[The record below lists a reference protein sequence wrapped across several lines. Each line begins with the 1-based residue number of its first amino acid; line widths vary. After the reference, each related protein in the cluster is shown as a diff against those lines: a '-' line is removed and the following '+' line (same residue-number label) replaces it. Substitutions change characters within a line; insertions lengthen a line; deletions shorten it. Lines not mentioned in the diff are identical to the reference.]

1 MFGLFKKKGG
11 EAPEEQERSQKAAD
25 RAAKEGETP
34 EGIRAMGQEFLPGE
48 LSVLAVTGPNPFGG
62 GPREDGLWVASMGL
76 TAWMEEDSPDIRRE
90 DVRLVTLADPKLLGF
105 LRQRALPDFL
115 IKFRARLSSDG
126 KQLLLLDLPQPGF
139 DPDLKAILEEQ
150 KKPDSTYVEGLGT
163 FVLNRQ
169 VGWYQTDADWLGQ
182 SIQLVYDRGSEAEM
196 KAAHQTALALMG
208 AREDWDSRVRT
219 YAARQLPVQY
229 PDLEDELLELPA
241 EELAR
246 RLEAESLQVWPDG
259 SFEFWF
265 HDADYQWE
273 HALRVRGTAAGGP
286 DRVYL
291 EG

>member
-11 EAPEEQERSQKAAD
+11 EAPEERERLQKSAD
-25 RAAKEGETP
+25 QAAKEGEAP

-48 LSVLAVTGPNPFGG
+48 LSVLAVTGPNPFTG

-115 IKFRARLSSDG
+115 IKFRARRSADG
-126 KQLLLLDLPQPGF
+126 SQLLLLDLPQPGF

-169 VGWYQTDADWLGQ
+169 VGWYQADVDWLGQ
-182 SIQLVYDRGSEAEM
+182 SIQLVYDQGSGEEV
-196 KAAHQTALALMG
+196 KAAHQTALSLMG
-208 AREDWDSRVRT
+208 AREDWDGRVRT
-219 YAARQLPVQY
+219 YAAQQLPIQH
-229 PDLEDELLELPA
+229 PDLKDEMLAVPA
-241 EELAR
+241 EELVR
-246 RLEAESLQVWPDG
+246 RLELESLQVWPDG
-259 SFEFWF
+259 AFEFWF

-273 HALRVRGTAAGGP
+273 HALRVCGTLDGGL

>member
-11 EAPEEQERSQKAAD
+11 EAPEEQERLRKDAAQEAKGGESPEA
-25 RAAKEGETP
+25 RAFA
-34 EGIRAMGQEFLPGE
+34 AQFLPEE
-48 LSVLAVTGPNPFGG
+48 LSVLAVTGPNPFAG

-76 TAWMEEDSPDIRRE
+76 TAWMEEDSPDLHRE
-90 DVRLVTLADPKLLGF
+90 EIRLVTLADPRLLGF

-115 IKFRARLSSDG
+115 IKFRARLSADG
-126 KQLLLLDLPQPGF
+126 SQLLLLDLPQPGF

-169 VGWYQTDADWLGQ
+169 VGWYQADVDWLGQ
-182 SIQLVYDRGSEAEM
+182 SIQLVYDRGSGEEV
-196 KAAHQTALALMG
+196 KAAHQTALALME
-208 AREDWDSRVRT
+208 AREDWDGRVRT
-219 YAARQLPVQY
+219 YAAQQLPAQH
-229 PDLEDELLELPA
+229 PGLEDEMLELPA

-246 RLEAESLQVWPDG
+246 RLEPESLQVWPDG
-259 SFEFWF
+259 AFEFWF

-273 HALRVRGTAAGGP
+273 HALRVRGTLAGGP
-286 DRVYL
+286 DHVDL

>member
-11 EAPEEQERSQKAAD
+11 EAPEEQERPQKAAD
-25 RAAKEGETP
+25 QEIRA
-34 EGIRAMGQEFLPGE
+34 GIHAMGQEFLPEE

-76 TAWMEEDSPDIRRE
+76 TAWMEEDSPDIHRE
-90 DVRLVTLADPKLLGF
+90 DIQLVTPADPRLLGF

-115 IKFRARLSSDG
+115 IKFRARRSADG
-126 KQLLLLDLPQPGF
+126 SQLLLLDLPQPGF

-163 FVLNRQ
+163 FLLNRQ
-169 VGWYQTDADWLGQ
+169 VGWYQADVDWLGQ
-182 SIQLVYDRGSEAEM
+182 SIQLVYDRGSEEEM
-196 KAAHQTALALMG
+196 KSAQQTALALLG
-208 AREDWDSRVRT
+208 AREDWDGRART
-219 YAARQLPVQY
+219 YAAQQLPVQH
-229 PDLEDELLELPA
+229 PGLEDEMLEVPA

-246 RLEAESLQVWPDG
+246 RLEPESLQVWPDS

-273 HALRVRGTAAGGP
+273 HALRVRGTVDGGL
-286 DRVYL
+286 DHVYL

>member
-76 TAWMEEDSPDIRRE
+76 TAWMEEDSPDIHQE
-90 DVRLVTLADPKLLGF
+90 EVRLVTPADPKLLGF

-115 IKFRARLSSDG
+115 IKFRARVSADG
-126 KQLLLLDLPQPGF
+126 SQLLLLDLPQPGF

-169 VGWYQTDADWLGQ
+169 VGWYQADVDWLGQ
-182 SIQLVYDRGSEAEM
+182 SIQLVYDRGSEEEM
-196 KAAHQTALALMG
+196 KSAQQTALALLG
-208 AREDWDSRVRT
+208 AREDWDGRART
-219 YAARQLPVQY
+219 SAA
-229 PDLEDELLELPA
+229 
-241 EELAR
+241 
-246 RLEAESLQVWPDG
+246 
-259 SFEFWF
+259 
-265 HDADYQWE
+265 
-273 HALRVRGTAAGGP
+273 
-286 DRVYL
+286 
-291 EG
+291 

>member
-11 EAPEEQERSQKAAD
+11 EAPEERERPQKAAREAGEGD
-25 RAAKEGETP
+25 SPEARAFAAQFP
-34 EGIRAMGQEFLPGE
+34 PGE
-48 LSVLAVTGPNPFGG
+48 LSVLAVTGPNPFAG

>member
-11 EAPEEQERSQKAAD
+11 EAPEERERPQKAAREAGEGD
-25 RAAKEGETP
+25 SPEARAFAAQFP
-34 EGIRAMGQEFLPGE
+34 PGE
-48 LSVLAVTGPNPFGG
+48 LSVLAVTGPNPFAG

-182 SIQLVYDRGSEAEM
+182 SIQLVYDRGGEEER
-196 KAAHQTALALMG
+196 KAAQRTALALMG
-208 AREDWDSRVRT
+208 AQEDWDSRTRA
-219 YAARQLPVQY
+219 YAAQQLPVQH
-229 PDLEDELLELPA
+229 PGLEDELLELPA